1 MTNIDTVAFSDPLPS
16 RTENMMA
23 KASPNR
29 AKAETLSL
37 RISPRTKFGLEVIA
51 RVQERSLTTI
61 VESALGQ
68 FFDTTEIDAGYLG
81 LTKSKQD
88 IQISEGICFSELV
101 FLAYSIDGPTRLI
114 RTAIVVPMALS
125 SRDEVI
131 LHLIKESGAFSGP
144 DKRPFPSVDHMN
156 YLIDQMC
163 ENYFQKGDGI
173 DIDKVRRNWSILNEA
188 ADYSIEN
195 GVFPDKLSWI

>member
-1 MTNIDTVAFSDPLPS
+1 
-16 RTENMMA
+16 MA
-23 KASPNR
+23 KAPPNR

-68 FFDTTEIDAGYLG
+68 FFDTTEIDAKYLG
-81 LTKSKQD
+81 LTKSEKDLQMG
-88 IQISEGICFSELV
+88 EGICFSELV

-114 RTAIVVPMALS
+114 RTAIAVPMALS
-125 SRDEVI
+125 SRDMVM
-131 LHLIKESGAFSGP
+131 LDLIKESGAFSGA

-163 ENYFQKGDGI
+163 TNFFRKGNGI
-173 DIDKVRRNWSILNEA
+173 DLDKIRRNWSALNEA

-195 GVFPDKLSWI
+195 GVFPEKLSWV